1 MEKQAIDRLVRFCA
15 SQSDHFNPQEWLSF
29 SGVDNKTVALAA
41 RYLSMTS
48 WYGHEDDL
56 VRIAD
61 AMAVDLTTSDSA
73 GLYLESRALNFN
85 LPYFSVAV
93 RSDIATTQVVATG
106 SGSGNNGVAQSGQPI
121 PAWRQRRRFDRAL
134 PVPQ

>member
-15 SQSDHFNPQEWLSF
+15 SQSSRFNPQEWLSF
-29 SGVDNKTVALAA
+29 SEVDNKAVALVA

-61 AMAVDLTTSDSA
+61 AMAKDLTTGDSA

-85 LPYFSVAV
+85 LPYFSAAV
-93 RSDIATTQVVATG
+93 RSGIAITQATAAVSGQRSGVVQK
-106 SGSGNNGVAQSGQPI
+106 NQPI
-121 PAWRQRRRFDRAL
+121 PAWRQRRRFDRVS
-134 PVPQ
+134 PH